1 MPLSWNEIRANA
13 IAFSKEWATESSE
26 DAEAKTFWD
35 EFFRVFGV
43 PRRRV
48 AVYEKLVAKAEG
60 KAGFIDLFWPK
71 VMIAE
76 HKSKGKNLDRAFT
89 QAIDYFPGLEPA
101 DYPQYVVVSDF
112 ARIRLTN
119 LETDEELE
127 FPLQDLH
134 KNVHAFGFIA
144 GYQSRNFKEQD
155 PVNIRAA
162 QRLAELHDAL
172 AEVGYETH
180 ELEVYLVRLLFS
192 LFADD
197 TGIFMPR
204 GVFEDFIGSRTS
216 EDGSDLAACRT

>member
-1 MPLSWNEIRANA
+1 LDLG
-13 IAFSKEWATESSE
+13 KTDQATTTLTPGESSE
-26 DAEAKTFWD
+26 NAEAKTFWD

-48 AVYEKLVAKAEG
+48 AVYEKLVSKAAG

-76 HKSKGKNLDRAFT
+76 HKSKGKNLDSAFN
-89 QAIDYFPGLEPA
+89 QAIDYFPGLDPA

-112 ARIRLTN
+112 ARIRLIN
-119 LETDEELE
+119 LETEETTE
-127 FPLQDLH
+127 FLLQDLPD
-134 KNVHAFGFIA
+134 NVNAFGFIA
-144 GYQSRNFKEQD
+144 GYQVRKFKEQD

-172 AEVGYETH
+172 AGVGYEAH
-180 ELEVYLVRLLFS
+180 ELEVYLVRLLFA

-204 GVFEDFIGSRTS
+204 GSFEDYIRSRTS
-216 EDGSDLAACRT
+216 EDGSDLASKMAVNRP